1 MRLLPERSIHRA
13 IIVVLLIAAFAP
25 FARTL
30 AFGNVMDDTTVIRA
44 NAVRQ
49 GWGSRLKVWTQPYFG
64 LRDSGLDRPLLMV
77 LFAFVWNAGG
87 HWPLWFHAVCV
98 AMHMTA
104 TLLVWRLLRSGVSRW
119 PAVLGALWFA
129 VHPVHVEA
137 VANIANSSEVFVGL
151 WTCALALWLARI
163 DENPGRIPWTRAT
176 VAGAL
181 YLAAFLTKE
190 SGAVAPML
198 AALWLW
204 GWHKASET
212 RTPRSF
218 AQLVARWRPV
228 LVAWGAAAL
237 IVIVARHFVLGG
249 PVSEASIAPSG
260 LYELSASQRAWA
272 MFSLGPTIL
281 RLLIWPGPPTPYYG
295 PSVLAQPGAATWAT
309 LTIVT
314 VLAVLSVGAWLAK
327 RGDRRVLA
335 AVAWILVAFLPASN
349 LLVATGQIL
358 SERTLYVP
366 SIGIAMLIGLAL
378 QAVWSI
384 SGRMPALRVLRTA
397 AIAASAAIA
406 TMLAVRTARAIEV
419 WRDHSTL
426 FAQMIRSE
434 SGAYRGYWLL
444 GLEDRRRGRRSSAIE
459 MFDRAYTEYPGD
471 PGLLMDFSITLY
483 EQGDYRRA
491 ASVGAGLMRWPHLRA
506 HPTWVSLYLDA
517 LGRAYGPDSV
527 IAVGG
532 RLMGEA
538 PSPKTALFV
547 GFAHETR
554 GDLAGAV
561 RNYGAGLRLSPSD
574 SALRDR
580 LAKVQARSR

>member
-1 MRLLPERSIHRA
+1 MPERSIDRA
-13 IIVVLLIAAFAP
+13 IIVALLIAAFVP

-30 AFGNVMDDTTVIRA
+30 SFGYVMDDTTVIRA
-44 NAVRQ
+44 NTALQ
-49 GWGSRLKVWTQPYFG
+49 GWGSLLRVWTQPYFG
-64 LRDSGLDRPLLMV
+64 LRDSGLYRPLLMT
-77 LFAFVWNAGG
+77 LFALIWNAGG
-87 HWPLWFHAVCV
+87 HWPLWFHAVCI

-104 TLLVWRLLRSGVSRW
+104 TLLVWRLLRSGISRW
-119 PAVLGALWFA
+119 PAVLGAVWFA

-137 VANIANSSEVFVGL
+137 VANIANSSEVLVAL

-163 DENPGRIPWTRAT
+163 DEHRDRVAWKDAA

-190 SGAVAPML
+190 SGAVAPLL
-198 AALWLW
+198 AALWHW
-204 GWHKASET
+204 GWQRTPGA
-212 RTPRSF
+212 RTPRSA
-218 AQLVARWRPV
+218 AQLIARWRPV
-228 LVAWGAAAL
+228 LVAWGVAAVV
-237 IVIVARHFVLGG
+237 VIVARHLVLGG

-260 LYELSASQRAWA
+260 LYELSALQRAWA
-272 MFSLGPTIL
+272 MLSLGPTIL

-295 PSVLAQPGAATWAT
+295 PSVLAQPAAATWAT
-309 LTIVT
+309 LTVVT
-314 VLAVLSVGAWLAK
+314 VLAVLAVGAWLAK
-327 RGDRRVLA
+327 PDRRVLA
-335 AVAWILVAFLPASN
+335 AVGWTLVAFLPASN

-366 SIGIAMLIGLAL
+366 SIGIAMLIGLTL

-384 SGRMPALRVLRTA
+384 SGRMPALRVLRTGA
-397 AIAASAAIA
+397 VALSAVIA
-406 TMLAVRTARAIEV
+406 TALAIRTARASEV
-419 WRDHSTL
+419 WRDHSSL

-444 GLEDRRRGRRSSAIE
+444 GLEDRRRGRRSNAIE
-459 MFDRAYTEYPGD
+459 MFDKAYTEYPGD

-483 EQGDYRRA
+483 EEGDYRRA
-491 ASVGAGLMRWPHLRA
+491 ASVGAGLMQWPHLRD
-506 HPTWVSLYLDA
+506 HPTWVSIYLDA

-532 RLMGEA
+532 RLMAEA

-561 RNYGAGLRLSPSD
+561 QNYRAGLRLSPSD

-580 LAKVQARSR
+580 LAKTQRTR

>member
-1 MRLLPERSIHRA
+1 
-13 IIVVLLIAAFAP
+13 
-25 FARTL
+25 
-30 AFGNVMDDTTVIRA
+30 
-44 NAVRQ
+44 
-49 GWGSRLKVWTQPYFG
+49 
-64 LRDSGLDRPLLMV
+64 LRDSGLYRPLLMT
-77 LFAFVWNAGG
+77 LFAIVWNAGG
-87 HWPLWFHAVCV
+87 HWPLWFHAMCV
-98 AMHMTA
+98 AMHMAA

-137 VANIANSSEVFVGL
+137 VANIANSSEVLVGL

-163 DENPGRIPWTRAT
+163 DDNPGRISWARAA

-181 YLAAFLTKE
+181 YLAASLSKE
-190 SGAVAPML
+190 SGAVAPVL
-198 AALWLW
+198 AGLWLW
-204 GWHKASET
+204 GWHKAPGAA
-212 RTPRSF
+212 TPRSA
-218 AQLVARWRPV
+218 AQLLARWWPV
-228 LVAWGAAAL
+228 LAAWGAAAL
-237 IVIVARHFVLGG
+237 IVIIARHLVLGG

-260 LYELSASQRAWA
+260 LYELSALQRMRA
-272 MFSLGPTIL
+272 MLALGPTIL

-295 PSVLAQPGAATWAT
+295 PSVLAQATAATWAT
-309 LTIVT
+309 ITIVT
-314 VLAVLSVGAWLAK
+314 LLIVLAVGAWLAK
-327 RGDRRVLA
+327 RGDRRVVA
-335 AVAWILVAFLPASN
+335 AVAWVLVAFLPASN

-366 SIGIAMLIGLAL
+366 SIGVAMLIGVTL

-397 AIAASAAIA
+397 AIAASAVVA
-406 TMLAVRTARAIEV
+406 TMLAIRTARASEV
-419 WRDHSTL
+419 WRDHSSL
-426 FAQMIRSE
+426 FAQMIGSE

-444 GLEDRRRGRRSSAIE
+444 GLEDRRRGRRSNAIE
-459 MFDRAYTEYPGD
+459 MFDKAYTEYPGD

-483 EQGDYRRA
+483 EEGDYRRA
-491 ASVGAGLMRWPHLRA
+491 ASVGAGLMQWPHLRD
-506 HPTWVSLYLDA
+506 HPTWVSIYLDA

-532 RLMGEA
+532 RLMAEA

-561 RNYGAGLRLSPSD
+561 QNYRAGLRLSPSD

-580 LAKVQARSR
+580 LAKTQRTR